1 VTINKSGA
9 SKFREYS
16 LRLYPKKS
24 GALTINEQ
32 LRFWRHA
39 QIINVTFPH
48 KNITRCMKL
57 ESESA
62 SRPGTPSGMKDA
74 GS

>member
-1 VTINKSGA
+1 VSINKSGA

-16 LRLYPKKS
+16 LRLYQKKF
-24 GALTINEQ
+24 GALTINE
-32 LRFWRHA
+32 
-39 QIINVTFPH
+39 H
-48 KNITRCMKL
+48 KNITRCKKL
-57 ESESA
+57 ETESA